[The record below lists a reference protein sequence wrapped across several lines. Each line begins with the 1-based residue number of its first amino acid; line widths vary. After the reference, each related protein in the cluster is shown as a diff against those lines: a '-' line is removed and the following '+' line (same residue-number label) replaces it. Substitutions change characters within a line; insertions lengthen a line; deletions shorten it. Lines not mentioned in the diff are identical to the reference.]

1 MGTYRNFVNGEWFEP
16 DTGETFDR
24 ANPAT
29 GEHIATLPKSGP
41 EDAKRAI
48 DSARQAFDNGDWPWR
63 KGSDRARVLTDIAHL
78 LRENVE
84 ELSRLLTIENGK
96 PLRFAKGEIT
106 FSADT
111 IDYYAGIAR
120 TISGEATSLSADS
133 LSFTIREPVGV
144 CGLITPWNHPIMLL
158 VWKLAPALA
167 AGCTVVVKPSSYTS
181 AITFEFGK
189 LLQKVRDLP
198 KGVVNIV
205 SGPGATVG
213 AEIVRN
219 SKVDKVG
226 FTGETA
232 TGKEIMNMASSNLKR
247 VSLELGGKSP
257 NIIFADANLEKAAV
271 GAYWGA
277 FRISGQACSAGSRVL
292 VEDAIHNDFVRRLVE
307 MAEKAKV
314 GNGLDP
320 QNDLGPLIS
329 DAQLD
334 RVLNY
339 VNKGVREG
347 AKLLCGGRRLTEGEY
362 SRGWFM
368 RPTVFDGVAN
378 DMTIAQEEIFGPVV
392 SVIGFKDE
400 EEAVRIGNDTMYGL
414 ASAVWTQDLSKAVRV
429 ARKIRAGTVWVNTY
443 SDLYSEMPFG
453 GYKQSGFGRELGPEG
468 ILEYLQDKH
477 VNLDTKSTMAMWR

>member
-41 EDAKRAI
+41 EDARRAI
-48 DSARQAFDNGDWPWR
+48 DSARRAFDDGDWPWR
-63 KGSDRARVLTDIAHL
+63 KGSDRARVLSDIAHL

-96 PLRFAKGEIT
+96 PLKFAKGEIT

-120 TISGEATSLSADS
+120 TISGETTSLSADS

-167 AGCTVVVKPSSYTS
+167 AGCTVVVKPSSFTS

-247 VSLELGGKSP
+247 
-257 NIIFADANLEKAAV
+257 
-271 GAYWGA
+271 
-277 FRISGQACSAGSRVL
+277 IS
-292 VEDAIHNDFVRRLVE
+292 
-307 MAEKAKV
+307 
-314 GNGLDP
+314 
-320 QNDLGPLIS
+320 
-329 DAQLD
+329 
-334 RVLNY
+334 
-339 VNKGVREG
+339 
-347 AKLLCGGRRLTEGEY
+347 
-362 SRGWFM
+362 
-368 RPTVFDGVAN
+368 
-378 DMTIAQEEIFGPVV
+378 
-392 SVIGFKDE
+392 
-400 EEAVRIGNDTMYGL
+400 
-414 ASAVWTQDLSKAVRV
+414 
-429 ARKIRAGTVWVNTY
+429 
-443 SDLYSEMPFG
+443 
-453 GYKQSGFGRELGPEG
+453 
-468 ILEYLQDKH
+468 
-477 VNLDTKSTMAMWR
+477 